1 MHIKANEVKVGDI
14 IQMRSTRSPSVRREV
29 WEVITVYGSYQG
41 RDSFVTSDGI
51 TRRFPSDHEFWLIN
65 STDRL
70 VPVDD
75 MGWPNEEDW

>member
-1 MHIKANEVKVGDI
+1 MNIKASEVKVGDI